1 MKIIVKKVV
10 QEELTVEQYIRRVQE
25 KYCKLYKYESNGP
38 RLVENMYGLQ
48 LPRSNNEW
56 MNVTLST
63 MQEVLN
69 SLLKKNVYS
78 GIWLTIM
85 ATEDAKHYLCIR
97 VPEGSII
104 TLEEKE

>member
-10 QEELTVEQYIRRVQE
+10 QEELTVEQYIIKVQK

-69 SLLKKNVYS
+69 SLIKMNVYS

-85 ATEDAKHYLCIR
+85 TTEDNRHYLCIR
-97 VPEGSII
+97 VPEELTI

>member
-1 MKIIVKKVV
+1 MKIFVKKVV
-10 QEELTVEQYIRRVQE
+10 QEELTVEQYILKVQK

-48 LPRSNNEW
+48 LPHSNNEW

-69 SLLKKNVYS
+69 SLVKKIYS

-85 ATEDAKHYLCIR
+85 ATEDDRYYLCIK
-97 VPEGSII
+97 VPEDLTI